1 MKQGTWYQ
9 YGLCHADREEKSN
22 HTLTRDVLTENG
34 SPPCQF
40 RKAVTGDAS
49 SSSGPA
55 HKTTLWPVNTIIVLS
70 VISPLTTFADLS
82 INDNI
87 TVKATTVEHCLPRA
101 VLSDNH
107 SFRELTA
114 SWHDSAFGEQGIT
127 LDRALTFKWNC
138 VSLKQKVSSRN
149 NLLRKLT
156 STKWGASPDVLR
168 TTGLAL
174 CYSAGEFACP
184 VWARS
189 AHCREVDV
197 ALNDTCRTI
206 TGCLKPTPVWMLY
219 SLCGIAPPD
228 VRREAACSREKHRQ
242 ETDPRHPLYN
252 QEPAPYR
259 LKSRKSFL
267 RSTVA
272 SHKDPSKERI
282 DLWQAKYP
290 MANSFIPPNESLP
303 PGHELP
309 WATWKSLNRLR
320 TNMGRCGENMCR
332 WGYRGPASNICAC
345 GASPQTMEHLMVCPG
360 CPNTCTRE
368 DLLKANQRGIDVAAH
383 WAAEFNG
390 MSWGL
395 PALVCDCYIAMDVTC
410 STSSI
415 FNLVAISVDRFI
427 AVTQPIKY
435 AKHKSKGRVW
445 SMIVVAWLV
454 SGAIG
459 SPIALGL
466 NYTPDRVPDQC
477 LFNSRDYVIFSS
489 LGSFYIPCVIMCALY
504 FRIFTIGALFIL
516 CISAKGEQ
524 RHMCN
529 TQVCLRICTCTMQHC
544 TVRFDPV
551 LTACGM
557 RVLNWNTIQ
566 YFPDNA

>member
-1 MKQGTWYQ
+1 M
-9 YGLCHADREEKSN
+9 
-22 HTLTRDVLTENG
+22 
-34 SPPCQF
+34 
-40 RKAVTGDAS
+40 VTG
-49 SSSGPA
+49 
-55 HKTTLWPVNTIIVLS
+55 VVF
-70 VISPLTTFADLS
+70 VDLS
-82 INDNI
+82 AAYDTVNIGRLLGKVQSLTKDNDFVRFLGEMLQNRRFQVSLYAKKSRWRIQKNGLPQGSVLAPILFNIYTNDQPQDLSSFLYADDLALATQTKSFEEAEDNLGAALEGLGKFYEDNALKPNPSKTESCVFHLRNRQAQRTLNI
-87 TVKATTVEHCLPRA
+87 TWRGTKIEHNDHPKYL
-101 VLSDNH
+101 
-107 SFRELTA
+107 
-114 SWHDSAFGEQGIT
+114 GIT

-138 VSLKQKVSSRN
+138 VSLKRKVSSRN

-368 DLLKANQRGIDVAAH
+368 DLLKANQRGIDVAVH
-383 WAAEFNG
+383 WAAE
-390 MSWGL
+390 
-395 PALVCDCYIAMDVTC
+395 V
-410 STSSI
+410 
-415 FNLVAISVDRFI
+415 
-427 AVTQPIKY
+427 
-435 AKHKSKGRVW
+435 
-445 SMIVVAWLV
+445 
-454 SGAIG
+454 
-459 SPIALGL
+459 
-466 NYTPDRVPDQC
+466 
-477 LFNSRDYVIFSS
+477 
-489 LGSFYIPCVIMCALY
+489 
-504 FRIFTIGALFIL
+504 
-516 CISAKGEQ
+516 
-524 RHMCN
+524 
-529 TQVCLRICTCTMQHC
+529 
-544 TVRFDPV
+544 
-551 LTACGM
+551 
-557 RVLNWNTIQ
+557 
-566 YFPDNA
+566 